1 MHTLSRCI
9 LGLQM
14 CKKVESISKKMLTE
28 SYLTGKSI
36 FLQIYFF
43 RNAIKFTIH
52 GSQTTGPAA
61 KDQIIYNQ
69 TCLQTISTEKLKLNV
84 VPYFLWP
91 LFRSSLVRPFSP
103 LWSWSLSTLVN
114 GNFDSCIHN
123 TVDSSLNLIP
133 PWDKVDANKSAL
145 CLGSCVWGRQVCKE
159 KT

>member
-1 MHTLSRCI
+1 MDTLSRCI

-28 SYLTGKSI
+28 SFYLTGKSI
-36 FLQIYFF
+36 FLQIFFF

-103 LWSWSLSTLVN
+103 LWS
-114 GNFDSCIHN
+114 
-123 TVDSSLNLIP
+123 
-133 PWDKVDANKSAL
+133 
-145 CLGSCVWGRQVCKE
+145 
-159 KT
+159 